1 MSNFF
6 YSALMWGMGLVFL
19 GLLGYGFYI
28 VLTSKDDSSKPGQV
42 NSKPVKKSVK
52 SH

>member
-6 YSALMWGMGLVFL
+6 YSAIMWGVGIILL

-28 VLTSKDDSSKPGQV
+28 VLTSKDDTNKKETV
-42 NSKPVKKSVK
+42 TFKSVK
-52 SH
+52 KTTKSN

>member
-6 YSALMWGMGLVFL
+6 YSALMWGMGLFFL

-28 VLTSKDDSSKPGQV
+28 VLTSKDDTNKKETVAKKTSKKV
-42 NSKPVKKSVK
+42 VK
-52 SH
+52 SN